1 MKKQR
6 PIALRLIVLYKCF
19 VATLLFITAIA
30 AIFVMKNH
38 EDLAEFSSSYLLSTK
53 LFIIK
58 WLVNKLLTIDPNSLK
73 LSGIVA
79 GVYALVTAIE
89 AVGLWYEKEW
99 AMLLVLGLVGISI
112 PPEVFEL
119 IQGVTVIKLLFFSIN
134 MAMFLYLLRHVVATR
149 SRNRAD

>member
-6 PIALRLIVLYKCF
+6 PIALRLIVFYKCF

-89 AVGLWYEKEW
+89 AVGLWYEKDW

>member
-6 PIALRLIVLYKCF
+6 PIALRLIVFYKCF

-38 EDLAEFSSSYLLSTK
+38 EELAEFSSSYLLSTK
-53 LFIIK
+53 LFIVK
-58 WLVNKLLTIDPNSLK
+58 WLVNKLLTIAPNSLK

-89 AVGLWYEKEW
+89 AIGLWYEKEW

-119 IQGVTVIKLLFFSIN
+119 IQGITVIKLLVFSIN

>member
-58 WLVNKLLTIDPNSLK
+58 WLVNKLLTIDLNSLK

>member
-6 PIALRLIVLYKCF
+6 PIALRLIVFYKCF

-30 AIFVMKNH
+30 AIFVTKNH
-38 EDLAEFSSSYLLSTK
+38 EELTEFSSSYLLSTK

-58 WLVNKLLTIDPNSLK
+58 WLVNKLLAIDSNSLK

-89 AVGLWYEKEW
+89 AIGLWYEKEW

-112 PPEVFEL
+112 PPEIFEL
-119 IQGVTVIKLLFFSIN
+119 IRGITVLKLLVFSIN
-134 MAMFLYLLRHVVATR
+134 MAMFLYLLRHVIATR
-149 SRNRAD
+149 SRNRDD